1 MKMNH
6 NQNYLIILLILLII
20 SLTKSL
26 SHEEC
31 RKERYEIE
39 NCRGYEFINGYKPS
53 DAYHNDVNR
62 FLNFIAR
69 NRYHQLILILSTMLI
84 LINNTTSTYIC
95 NDGMRELPN
104 NRINYQYRSP
114 NSNNSYFNAT
124 YFLSL
129 IRDKQFSIVG
139 DSVGMQIF
147 HAINHELYPYQSFE
161 ESSDSNGTHV
171 SYRNYSETNIPIM
184 YNPPDYNAAVKYYPK
199 FNATLFFC
207 RDNTLQPLDYIDT
220 AEFCTDKALFKSDI
234 VLIATGAWDKP
245 PLNLLEYHTYDEIL
259 TIGENFYET
268 KMKQIHQYIKNG
280 LENERK
286 LKGGQHKPYPLI
298 IWRNQEHT
306 GMIDE
311 YNYYTPNHT
320 FSYADGLFWDTHLK
334 EAEWPVRY
342 NKIMSGLIPIFGG
355 DFILDAYKV
364 SKDMLSFVNTQQHY
378 HSNEFLRSQ
387 VHADAL
393 HYCAGGMPRALLM
406 PLSDIIEHHLNCRH
420 FHGTAAL
427 R

>member
-1 MKMNH
+1 MNH
-6 NQNYLIILLILLII
+6 NQNYLIILIILLII
-20 SLTKSL
+20 SLASL
-26 SHEEC
+26 SHELC
-31 RKERYEIE
+31 RVERYEIE
-39 NCRGYEFINGYKPS
+39 NCRGYEFVNGYKPS

-62 FLNFIAR
+62 FLNFI
-69 NRYHQLILILSTMLI
+69 ST
-84 LINNTTSTYIC
+84 NSTYIC

-104 NRINYQYRSP
+104 NRINYQYISP

-147 HAINHELYPYQSFE
+147 HAINHELYPYQSLE

-171 SYRNYSETNIPIM
+171 SYRNYSESSIPIM
-184 YNPPDYNAAVKYYPK
+184 YNPPDYNAAVKYYRQ

-207 RDNTLQPLDYIDT
+207 RDNTLQPWDYTDT
-220 AEFCTDKALFKSDI
+220 AEFCTNRALYKSDI

-245 PLNLLEYHTYDEIL
+245 PLNLLEDHTYDEIL
-259 TIGENFYET
+259 TIGEKYYET
-268 KMKQIHQYIKNG
+268 KMKEIHQYIKSG
-280 LENERK
+280 LENEK
-286 LKGGQHKPYPLI
+286 KHKGEHIPHPLI
-298 IWRNQEHT
+298 IWRNQPHT

-311 YNYYTPNHT
+311 YNYYNPNHT
-320 FSYADGLFWDTHLK
+320 FSYADGIFWDQHFK
-334 EAEWPVRY
+334 EAEWPYRY
-342 NKIMSGLIPIFGG
+342 NKIMSGLTTIFG
-355 DFILDAYKV
+355 DYILDAYKV

-378 HSNEFLRSQ
+378 HSKEFLRTQ

-393 HYCAGGMPRALLM
+393 HYCAGGVPRALLM

-420 FHGTAAL
+420 FHGTAVS